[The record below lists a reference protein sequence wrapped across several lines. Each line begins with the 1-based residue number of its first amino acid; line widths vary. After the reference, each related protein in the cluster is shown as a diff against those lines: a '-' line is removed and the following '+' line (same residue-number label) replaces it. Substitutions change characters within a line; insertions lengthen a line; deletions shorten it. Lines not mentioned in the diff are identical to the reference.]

1 MMTTIASEEIAQLCS
16 LNHTQYLSSHCQGD
30 VNRTLFEDVNEAIG
44 RYYLWSLLVTAA
56 HTFIFTSIFRLNR
69 HIRHLACMNRKDQRY
84 FTVAVPII
92 NWCKHNIIY
101 APLLFHRRASETR
114 LSQNFTLGN
123 LPTRLQA
130 VFILSLI
137 GVNVFLATWKIQWH
151 GPEEQVLSILRNRT
165 GTLSTTN
172 LIPILVTATVQNPFI
187 ALLGISYDSFNL
199 IHRWIGRVAVLQAV
213 VHSICWLIPQV
224 QANNWATARESLIH
238 RSFIRHGFIAV
249 IGFMALFLQSPKLI
263 RSWAYDIFL
272 GLHFVFVIA
281 TFYFLWIHL
290 SGFRQQKLLL
300 VTIVIWG
307 FARVCRLASLLFRS
321 VGRSCCTAVIE
332 VLPCNALRISLTPS
346 ASWTYHPGQF
356 IYLVVPSIGL
366 WTAHPFSVAWEDSKE
381 FMNRFDP
388 AQSQYYARRLSVS
401 MATSARTDQRS
412 QTISLIVQKQKGFTR
427 KLYDSTKQAG
437 VNCSLMAFIEG
448 PYGVRQ
454 SLASYGTV
462 VLFAGGVGITHQ
474 LGHIKNLIREC
485 NDGTTATMTITLIWV
500 VRHLNCL
507 EWVKPWMHEILKMEK
522 RREILKI
529 HLYVTRSGLSQP
541 VQSVSGTVSMSS
553 GRPDV
558 RALIIDEANNRIGC
572 MVVSVCATGGLA
584 DEVRRV
590 SRMILSKGVNLDFID
605 VGFIS

>member
-1 MMTTIASEEIAQLCS
+1 MMTTIASEEIGQHHAQC
-16 LNHTQYLSSHCQGD
+16 LSSRFQD
-30 VNRTLFEDVNEAIG
+30 DTNRTLFEDFNDAIG
-44 RYYLWSLLVTAA
+44 RYYLWSLLVTVA
-56 HTFIFTSIFRLNR
+56 HTFILTSIFRLNR
-69 HIRHLACMNRKDQRY
+69 HIRLLACMNRKDQRY

-137 GVNVFLATWKIQWH
+137 GVNVFLATWKIPWQS
-151 GPEEQVLSILRNRT
+151 PEEQVLSILRNRT

-172 LIPILVTATVQNPFI
+172 LIPILVTATVQTPFI
-187 ALLGISYDSFNL
+187 ALLGMSYDGFNL

-224 QANNWATARESLIH
+224 QANNWATARESLLH

-249 IGFMALFLQSPKLI
+249 IGFMTLFLQSPKLI
-263 RSWAYDIFL
+263 RSWAYDIFFA
-272 GLHFVFVIA
+272 LHFVFVIA
-281 TFYFLWIHL
+281 TFYFLWMHL
-290 SGFRQQKLLL
+290 SGLRQQKLLL

-307 FARVCRLASLLFRS
+307 FARVFRLASLLFRS

-346 ASWTYHPGQF
+346 SSWAYHPGQF

-366 WTAHPFSVAWEDSKE
+366 WTAHPFSVAWADSKE
-381 FMNRFDP
+381 FMNRFDLV
-388 AQSQYYARRLSVS
+388 QSQYYTRRSSVS
-401 MATSARTDQRS
+401 MATFAKTDQRS
-412 QTISLIVQKQKGFTR
+412 QTISLIVQKQNGFTR
-427 KLYDSTKQAG
+427 KLYDSTVKAG

-474 LGHIKNLIREC
+474 LGHIKKLIGEC
-485 NDGTTATMTITLIWV
+485 NDGTSATTTITLIWV

-507 EWVKPWMHEILKMEK
+507 EWVKPWMHEILEMKK

-541 VQSVSGTVSMSS
+541 IKSVSGTVSMSS

-558 RALIIDEANNRIGC
+558 KALIIDEANNRIGC
-572 MVVSVCATGGLA
+572 MVVSVCGTGGLA
-584 DEVRRV
+584 DEVRQV

-605 VGFIS
+605 VGFVS